1 MGETVA
7 PQSRQEAELLV
18 TGTAVDV
25 RSRYLGTWSRG
36 FEVAE
41 IVGDTYRVRRLS
53 DGAVLPSEFSP
64 DDVRLQRPEKSGLW
78 WY

>member
-7 PQSRQEAELLV
+7 PQTRSEEELL
-18 TGTAVDV
+18 TAGTPVDV
-25 RSRYLGTWSRG
+25 RSRYVGSWSRG

-41 IVGDTYRVRRLS
+41 IVGDAYRVRRLS
-53 DGAVLPSEFSP
+53 DGSVLPSEFAS
-64 DDVRLQRPEKSGLW
+64 DDVRVRSPKKSGLW

>member
-1 MGETVA
+1 MGEAVA
-7 PQSRQEAELLV
+7 QQTRSGDEPLAA
-18 TGTAVDV
+18 GTPVDV

-41 IVGDTYRVRRLS
+41 TLGDVYRVRRLS
-53 DGAVLPSEFSP
+53 DGSVLPSEFSS
-64 DDVRLQRPEKSGLW
+64 DDVRMQRPKKSGSW

>member
-7 PQSRQEAELLV
+7 AQTQSDVELLT
-18 TGTAVDV
+18 TGTPVDV
-25 RSRYLGTWSRG
+25 RTRYVGSWSQG

-41 IVGDTYRVRRLS
+41 IVGDAYRVRRLS
-53 DGAVLPSEFSP
+53 DGTVLPAEFSF
-64 DDVRLQRPEKSGLW
+64 DDVRVRRPKTSGPA

>member
-7 PQSRQEAELLV
+7 PQTWSGPELLAA
-18 TGTAVDV
+18 GTAVDV

-53 DGAVLPSEFSP
+53 DGAVLPSDFAS
-64 DDVRLQRPEKSGLW
+64 DDVRLQRPKKSGLW